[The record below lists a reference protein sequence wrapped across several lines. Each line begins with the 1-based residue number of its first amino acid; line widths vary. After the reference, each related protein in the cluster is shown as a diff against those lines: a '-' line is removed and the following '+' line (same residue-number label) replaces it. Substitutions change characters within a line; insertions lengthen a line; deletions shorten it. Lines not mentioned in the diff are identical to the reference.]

1 MSSLYG
7 SRGPMQS
14 RTGAA
19 VGNRTTGSNALGTS
33 TVPRG
38 YEMGQLQQ
46 FTPEQMDLFKQLF
59 SQTGSD
65 SQLSKLAMGDQS
77 QFEQLEA
84 PAMKQFGQLQSSI
97 ANRFAGLGTGGES
110 SGHAIAQNSAAQ
122 DFAERLQ
129 ANRMGLQRQA
139 QQDLFGLSRDLLG
152 QRPFENFL
160 VPQQKP
166 WWQEALIGLGPGLG
180 QAVGAGVTGG
190 VGALGSS
197 LGPMLQKLFSSGGM

>member
-46 FTPEQMDLFKQLF
+46 ITPEQMDLFKQL
-59 SQTGSD
+59 SSYAGPG

-97 ANRFAGLGTGGES
+97 ANRFSGLGTGGES

-152 QRPFENFL
+152 QRPYDQFL
-160 VPQQKP
+160 VPQEKP
-166 WWQEALIGLGPGLG
+166 LWQQLLLGLAPALSQGISSAGNLGLLK
-180 QAVGAGVTGG
+180 QFGAFG
-190 VGALGSS
+190 
-197 LGPMLQKLFSSGGM
+197 

>member
-19 VGNRTTGSNALGTS
+19 VGNRTTGSHALGTS
-33 TVPRG
+33 TVPSG
-38 YEMGQLQQ
+38 YAMGQLQQ

-65 SQLSKLAMGDQS
+65 SQLGKLAMGDQS

-84 PAMKQFGQLQSSI
+84 PALKQFGQLQSGLAS
-97 ANRFAGLGTGGES
+97 RFSGMGLGAQKS
-110 SGHAIAQNSAAQ
+110 SGFQQAQNSAAQ

-129 ANRMGLQRQA
+129 SNRMGLQRQA

-152 QRPFENFL
+152 QRPYDQFL
-160 VPQQKP
+160 TQKEKPLWQQLLLGLSP
-166 WWQEALIGLGPGLG
+166 ALAQGAS
-180 QAVGAGVTGG
+180 QAGNLALMSHFGAFV
-190 VGALGSS
+190 
-197 LGPMLQKLFSSGGM
+197 